1 MKHTLT
7 FRITVVDAPAGVV
20 FAAQRGRDGHVPPV
34 QRSGDNLIFE
44 VPLVVSE
51 DGRITG
57 EFSQGPA
64 SGRFVYIGSGTL
76 AGDGGSSWTRRAK
89 IHLSSIESELI
100 RAAIQSPDQVLATS
114 IAGRA
119 KDGGPCC
126 ASVPLLHPW
135 RLEPR

>member
-7 FRITVVDAPAGVV
+7 FRITVVDAPTGVV

-34 QRSGDNLIFE
+34 QRNGSDLVFE

-89 IHLSSIESELI
+89 IHLSSIAPQLLQ
-100 RAAIQSPDQVLATS
+100 AAIQRPDQVLATA

-126 ASVPLLHPW
+126 ASVPLLYPW
-135 RLEPR
+135 NLEVR